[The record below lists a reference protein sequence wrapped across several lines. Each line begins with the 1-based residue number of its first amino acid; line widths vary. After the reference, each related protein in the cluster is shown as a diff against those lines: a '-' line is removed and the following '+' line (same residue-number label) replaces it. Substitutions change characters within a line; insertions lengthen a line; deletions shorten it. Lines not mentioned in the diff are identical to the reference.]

1 MGGSWQFL
9 DRALRDAGPSPS
21 PSLVSTIKIRKIGFN
36 DCIDTSEVDKKYFI
50 EMRKERL
57 IP

>member
-21 PSLVSTIKIRKIGFN
+21 PSIVSTIKIRKAGFN
-36 DCIDTSEVDKKYFI
+36 GCIDTSESIHKYFT
-50 EMRKERL
+50 EMRRERL